1 MSNLLSTQCGK
12 TKNLLSPKIYSHPKF
27 FSSNQLFSNFVDKI
41 VAFTK
46 FLPKMS
52 DEVEKREIHCYA
64 IFFRQINLQ
73 FDSLDEI

>member
-1 MSNLLSTQCGK
+1 MFREINSLV
-12 TKNLLSPKIYSHPKF
+12 IYF
-27 FSSNQLFSNFVDKI
+27 DKI

-73 FDSLDEI
+73 